1 MVKSIKLGDICEI
14 TSSKRIFMSDYVSFG
29 IPFYRSKEII
39 ERQRGKNISTELFIS
54 EEKYEEIKNKY
65 SVPQANDILL
75 TSVGTLGIPYVV
87 KKDEKFYF
95 KDGNLIWIKKSSNIY
110 SHFLYYFFISKEGKS
125 KLENISIGTTQR
137 ALTIVGLKNL
147 TIDIPS
153 LNTQKQIASVL
164 STLDAKI
171 ELNNAI
177 NNNLEQQAQILFKSW
192 FVDFEPFGGKMPKN
206 WKEYKLD
213 DLTSKFGTGLNP
225 RKNFVLGHGN
235 NYYVTIKNM
244 ANNRIYLDDRC
255 DKIDDEAILKINKRS
270 KLQRGDLLFSGIGT
284 IGRVAL
290 ITENPTNWNTSES
303 VFNMH
308 PCENISS
315 EFLYVLL
322 LSEQFQS
329 YVNVHKQGGVQQG
342 IRMASLKDF
351 KISLPSYNVIHS
363 FDNLIVPMI
372 STIKNKEKENDNL
385 AQLRD
390 TLLPKLMSGEID
402 VSKVNI
408 DNLSSVDELTFTKG

>member
-1 MVKSIKLGDICEI
+1 MKYKLKEFLEFNPKETLPKGRVAKKIPMEFLNSFSRDILKWENEVYSGGAKFRNDDTIMARITPCLENGKRAKINILDDGEI
-14 TSSKRIFMSDYVSFG
+14 AFG
-29 IPFYRSKEII
+29 STEYIVFRSKPGISDPDFI
-39 ERQRGKNISTELFIS
+39 YYLICSDLIRNPAIKSMVGSSGRQR
-54 EEKYEEIKNKY
+54 
-65 SVPQANDILL
+65 VQVD
-75 TSVGTLGIPYVV
+75 V
-87 KKDEKFYF
+87 
-95 KDGNLIWIKKSSNIY
+95 
-110 SHFLYYFFISKEGKS
+110 
-125 KLENISIGTTQR
+125 LENLELELPDINLQRKIG
-137 ALTIVGLKNL
+137 IILKVL
-147 TIDIPS
+147 DDKII
-153 LNTQKQIASVL
+153 LNTR
-164 STLDAKI
+164 
-171 ELNNAI
+171 I
-177 NNNLEQQAQILFKSW
+177 NNNLEQQAQALFKSW
-192 FVDFEPFGGKMPKN
+192 FVDFEPFGGKMPSD

-402 VSKVNI
+402 VSKVNV
-408 DNLSSVDELTFTKG
+408 DDLTLVDKLSFTKE

>member
-1 MVKSIKLGDICEI
+1 MKWKLKDFVEINPKESIKKGGVAKKIPMECL
-14 TSSKRIFMSDYVSFG
+14 
-29 IPFYRSKEII
+29 IPFSRDIQEWENATFSGGSKFRNGDTIMARITPCLEN
-39 ERQRGKNISTELFIS
+39 GKRAKVS
-54 EEKYEEIKNKY
+54 
-65 SVPQANDILL
+65 IL
-75 TSVGTLGIPYVV
+75 
-87 KKDEKFYF
+87 KKDEVGFGSTEYIVFRSIPNVSDPDFVYYLICSDFVREPAIKSMVGSSGRQRVQT
-95 KDGNLIWIKKSSNIY
+95 DVLQNLELDLPDVNY
-110 SHFLYYFFISKEGKS
+110 
-125 KLENISIGTTQR
+125 
-137 ALTIVGLKNL
+137 
-147 TIDIPS
+147 
-153 LNTQKQIASVL
+153 QKQIATIL
-164 STLDAKI
+164 RALDDKI
-171 ELNNAI
+171 SINTRI
-177 NNNLEQQAQILFKSW
+177 NNNLEQQAQALFKSW
-192 FVDFEPFGGKMPKN
+192 FVDFEPFGGKMPSD

-308 PCENISS
+308 PRENISS

-351 KISLPSYNVIHS
+351 KISLPSYNVMHS

-372 STIKNKEKENDNL
+372 STIKNNEKENDNL
-385 AQLRD
+385 AMLRD

-402 VSKVNI
+402 VSNVNI
-408 DNLSSVDELTFTKG
+408 DELASADKLSFTKE